1 MSRTRNN
8 RNKAFSLLEL
18 VIVVVIIG
26 IIAAIAIPKMSRG
39 AKGAGESALKVN
51 LSVLRTASDL
61 YAAEHGGTYP
71 AGTVAQVTAQ
81 LTTYSDVNGATNA
94 TKDVASKKIYGPY
107 LKAVPILPVGTKNGD
122 ANIVVTAVA
131 ANVANGSGTQGWWY
145 NSATGDF
152 RANLVDTEKGDENKA
167 YNLY

>member
-1 MSRTRNN
+1 MGCIRNN

-26 IIAAIAIPKMSRG
+26 IIAAIAIPRMSRG
-39 AKGAGESALKVN
+39 AKGAGESALKGN
-51 LSVLRTASDL
+51 LGVLRTAVDL

-71 AGTVAQVTAQ
+71 AGTEAQVIAQ
-81 LTTYSDVNGATNA
+81 LTTYSDVSGATNA
-94 TKDVASKKIYGPY
+94 TKDVATKKIYGPY
-107 LKAVPILPVGTKNGD
+107 LKAVPVLPVGTKNGD
-122 ANIVVTAVA
+122 ATIVVTAVA
-131 ANVANGSGTQGWWY
+131 ADVADGTGAQGWWY

-152 RANLVDTEKGDENKA
+152 RANLANGEKGDEDKA